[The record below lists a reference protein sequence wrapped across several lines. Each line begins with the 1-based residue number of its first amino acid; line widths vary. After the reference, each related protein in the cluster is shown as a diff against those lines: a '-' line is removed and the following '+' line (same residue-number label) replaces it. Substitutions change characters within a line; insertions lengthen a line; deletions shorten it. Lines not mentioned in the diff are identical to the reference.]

1 MKRLIKQLKSYAVQL
16 GSVMRNEYRS
26 IFTDEGV
33 ILILVFAT
41 IIYAVLYSLA
51 YDTQVLRNIPIS
63 VIDDSKSSTSRALV
77 ESLGAGPNTVVAYE
91 SPDMES
97 AKELFF
103 DREIYGVVYIPS
115 NYEKDLLEGGQA
127 NVAVYVDASYFLMYR
142 QIFEEVASSVTI
154 TGAKVEFQRLVAK
167 GASVPQATATVEP
180 VIYDQI
186 DLFNPYLGYASF
198 VIPAVLMVIIQQTL
212 LIGIGMIGG
221 TWREFGLYKKLIPTG
236 RKRMSTIPIVLGKT
250 IVYSSIC
257 IMYTLYL
264 LKVHYKIFEYPA
276 NGDSQTIILFMIP
289 YLLSSIFLGI
299 FLSTLFQKRENS
311 MLFMLWSSIIFLML
325 SGVSFPKQAIPPVLN
340 LLAEIIPS
348 THGVDG
354 FVRIQSMGASFD
366 EVMDEVRMLWVLTV
380 VYGGLAC
387 IGIHLVLKREEKR
400 LEQE

>member
-1 MKRLIKQLKSYAVQL
+1 MKRLIAQLKSYATQL
-16 GSVMRNEYRS
+16 GSVMRNEYKS

-33 ILILVFAT
+33 MLILVFAT

-51 YDTQVLRNIPIS
+51 YDTQVLRDIPIA
-63 VIDDSKSSTSRALV
+63 VVDDSKSHSSRALV
-77 ESLGAGPNTVVAYE
+77 ESLGAGPNTVVAYD

-103 DREIYGVVYIPS
+103 DREIYGVVYIPN

-167 GASVPQATATVEP
+167 GASIPQATATVEP
-180 VIYDQI
+180 VIYDQT

-236 RKRMSTIPIVLGKT
+236 RRRMSTIPIVLGKT

-257 IMYTLYL
+257 IVYTLYL

-276 NGDSQTIILFMIP
+276 NGDPQTIILFMIP
-289 YLLSSIFLGI
+289 YILSSIFLGI

-325 SGVSFPKQAIPPVLN
+325 SGVSFPKQAIPPALN
-340 LLAEIIPS
+340 LLAEILPS

-354 FVRIQSMGASFD
+354 FVRIQSMGASFG
-366 EVMDEVRMLWVLTV
+366 EVVDEVRMLWILTV

-387 IGIHLVLKREEKR
+387 IGIHIVLKREESR